1 MWSKGVQTAGTFLK
15 RLDLNLVQ
23 PNKAR
28 LNRRPPCHPP
38 ASAVERGLNASK
50 FIRLTRP
57 RSAVAHYRSSNTGFD
72 KAF

>member
-28 LNRRPPCHPP
+28 LNRKPPCHPP
-38 ASAVERGLNASK
+38 ASAVERGLNAQQVHP
-50 FIRLTRP
+50 T
-57 RSAVAHYRSSNTGFD
+57 YQT
-72 KAF
+72 